1 LGKGLI
7 VTIECPKCHF
17 VNPDDTRYCGKCGAE
32 LSPGKDVSTPRTKTL
47 EIPKEELTAGSTFAG
62 RYRIIEELGKGGMG
76 NVYKALDTE
85 INEKVA
91 IKLIKPEISSDP
103 KTIERFRSELKFA
116 RKIRHK
122 NVCQMYDLNKEEGAY
137 YITME
142 YVSGEDLKSFIR
154 RAKRLDVGTA
164 VSIARE
170 VCEGLAEAHRLGV
183 VHRDLKPR
191 NIMIDNEGQV
201 RIMDFGIARSLEA
214 EGVTAEGAVIGTPEY
229 MSPEQVDGKA
239 ADSRSDIYSMGV
251 ILYEAVT
258 GTVPF
263 KGNTPFSIALKH
275 KSEVP
280 PEPQKINPQVPEAL
294 SRVILKCMEKDREMR
309 YQRAEDLLSELKEVE
324 REIPTGER
332 VYPKRELLLRSIWLQ
347 VKERKII
354 TTLTAFI
361 GGGVAVLGLI
371 RYVII
376 PQYHFPKKT
385 LDIAAV
391 TIFCALIC
399 TLVWQWFRGVEKRYR
414 GVKMEF
420 FLIPAVIL
428 IAALIDISLFLSIKE
443 PPEAVVVEEIEYENS
458 IVVMPVVDL
467 SSQKQKEFGKYCEGV
482 HTAINTMLHQAIP
495 GLRVIGKGSVMKY
508 AGSDKNY
515 KEIGKELDVENIL
528 EVSLQIGKDI
538 IRVIANL
545 IDAKSESVIHPYQE
559 DYSYNNFF
567 DVQSDIALAIA
578 SELKLHFKKDKF
590 EVLNERKPEDPKAYF
605 YYLTGQYFEKKF
617 IDTNEEGYFQDCVKS
632 YQDAIRI
639 YPNYDLAYW
648 RLGIIYEIH
657 FNSKEYRKEDLELME
672 RNFEKAYKI
681 NPGMAEANLGMGWVC
696 FYKAKNNEAYDFFK
710 KAVQQDPHNPAVNFQ
725 VGSFLFSI
733 GLHQTAEKYYSRA
746 LQLDPFNIYCHDLL
760 AQCYSYIGEFDKA
773 DEQIR
778 IALGMEIEPSSL
790 LYLRLTRL
798 LIMMKRI
805 AEAEAAL
812 EVAKE
817 VAKVQ
822 EIPPSR
828 QSDFPLLHAWILAT
842 RGKNELALGLLK
854 DFSDSY
860 LIEVTSI
867 YSLLGMENKAIEN
880 IKKGI
885 KNALK
890 EKYAEYYTYPFLNS
904 NPFYDHLRGNPQ
916 FLKILEEEKQKHEER
931 LVKYGGL

>member
-1 LGKGLI
+1 

-17 VNPDDTRYCGKCGAE
+17 DNPADTKYCGKCGIE
-32 LSPGKDVSTPRTKTL
+32 LLPGKDVSTPRTKTL
-47 EIPKEELTAGSTFAG
+47 EIPKKELTAGSTFAR
-62 RYRIIEELGKGGMG
+62 RYRIIEEMGKGGMG
-76 NVYKALDTE
+76 KVYKALDTE

-116 RKIRHK
+116 RRIRHK

-183 VHRDLKPR
+183 VHRDLKPQ
-191 NIMIDNEGQV
+191 NIMIDNEGKV
-201 RIMDFGIARSLEA
+201 RIMDFGIARYLEA

-263 KGNTPFSIALKH
+263 KGDTPFSIALKH

-294 SRVILKCMEKDREMR
+294 SRLILKCMEKDREMR
-309 YQRAEDLLSELKEVE
+309 YQRAEDLLAELKEVE
-324 REIPTGER
+324 REIHAGEKIL
-332 VYPKRELLLRSIWLQ
+332 PKEELLSRSIWLQ

-354 TTLTAFI
+354 TALAAFI
-361 GGGVAVLGLI
+361 GGGIAVLGLI

-376 PQYHFPKKT
+376 PQYHLPKKT

-391 TIFCALIC
+391 TILCALIC

-414 GVKMEF
+414 GVKMEL

-428 IAALIDISLFLSIKE
+428 IAALIDISLFLSIREPAQIE
-443 PPEAVVVEEIEYENS
+443 PPEAVVIEDIEYENS
-458 IVVMPVVDL
+458 IAVLPVVDL
-467 SSQKQKEFGKYCEGV
+467 SSQEQKEFGKYCEGV
-482 HTAINTMLHQAIP
+482 HAAINTMLHQVIP
-495 GLRVIGKGSVMKY
+495 GLRVIGKGSVMEY

-515 KEIGKELDVENIL
+515 KEIGKELNVENIL

-545 IDAKSESVIHPYQE
+545 IDAKSESVICTYQD
-559 DYSYNNFF
+559 DYSYSNFF

-590 EVLNERKPEDPKAYF
+590 EVLNERKPEDPRAYF

-617 IDTNEEGYFQDCVKS
+617 IDTNEEGYFQDCVKN
-632 YQDAIRI
+632 YQDAIGV
-639 YPNYDLAYW
+639 YANYDLAYW
-648 RLGIIYEIH
+648 RLGIIHEIH
-657 FNSKEYRKEDLELME
+657 FNSKGYRKEDLELME
-672 RNFEKAYKI
+672 KNFEKAYKI
-681 NPGMAEANLGMGWVC
+681 NPSLAEANLGMGWVC
-696 FYKAKNNEAYDFFK
+696 FYKAKNNEAYGFFK
-710 KAVQQDPHNPAVNFQ
+710 KAAQQDPHNPAVNFQ

-733 GLHQTAEKYYSRA
+733 GLRQTAIKYYSRA
-746 LQLDPFNIYCHDLL
+746 LQLDPLNIYCHDLL

-773 DEQIR
+773 AQQIR
-778 IALGMEIEPSSL
+778 IALGRGIEPSSL

-817 VAKVQ
+817 VAKVE
-822 EIPPSR
+822 EIPSHH
-828 QSDFPLLHAWILAT
+828 SDFLLLQAWIHAA

-860 LIEVTSI
+860 LIEITSI
-867 YSLLGMENKAIEN
+867 YSLLGMKDKAVEN

-904 NPFYDHLRGNPQ
+904 NPFYDDLRGNPQ
-916 FLKILEEEKQKHEER
+916 FLKILEKEKQKHEER